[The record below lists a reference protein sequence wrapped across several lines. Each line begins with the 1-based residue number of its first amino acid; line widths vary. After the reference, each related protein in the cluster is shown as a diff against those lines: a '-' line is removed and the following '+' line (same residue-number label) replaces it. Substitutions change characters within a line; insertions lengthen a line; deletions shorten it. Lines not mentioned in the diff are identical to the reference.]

1 MFIAKKCCDQF
12 VVRVQR
18 DPFFNCSIDLLKR
31 SQRNKQSTTELT
43 TEPHSR
49 RASWQKSAQE
59 IAPELSE
66 AARSRGI
73 VSSTA
78 SFSTFSHSSAGSTP
92 AFFSCAPL
100 SRLLARG
107 SLRQNVASSREVAP
121 RSGGVQRRTLSTG
134 RAGSWRAVVLRQA
147 GAEFISVSGQC
158 AARSAHFSDLRN
170 HKRSSGGVAATEHLH
185 APMNSPTGAALQGTA
200 QRVSFST
207 SAHKCIEGDS
217 SWQ

>member
-1 MFIAKKCCDQF
+1 MFIAKNCCDQF
-12 VVRVQR
+12 ILRVQR
-18 DPFFNCSIDLLKR
+18 DPFFNCSIDLFR
-31 SQRNKQSTTELT
+31 RTQRNKQSTTELT

-59 IAPELSE
+59 IAPEQSE
-66 AARSRGI
+66 ASGSRGI
-73 VSSTA
+73 VSSAA
-78 SFSTFSHSSAGSTP
+78 SFSTFSHSSAGSAP
-92 AFFSCAPL
+92 AFLSCAPL

-107 SLRQNVASSREVAP
+107 SLRQSS
-121 RSGGVQRRTLSTG
+121 
-134 RAGSWRAVVLRQA
+134 VVLRQA

-185 APMNSPTGAALQGTA
+185 APMNSPTGAALQGAA